1 MDNERFSTLEIR
13 RLKESEPIPY
23 DLLLLADP
31 SRELLNNYLSDADV
45 FIALYKGRV
54 VASYVMCSISPETS
68 EIKAIA
74 VDEKHQGK
82 GAGKL
87 LLHHAFQQ
95 AKEKGYKTI
104 AIGTANTSF
113 KQLQLY
119 QQQGFEITGIKR
131 NFFIDNYP
139 EEIFENGIQAKHLIM
154 LEKDL

>member
-1 MDNERFSTLEIR
+1 MVSEQFTALEIR
-13 RLKESEPIPY
+13 RLGESEKIPY
-23 DLLLLADP
+23 DILLLADP
-31 SRELLNNYLSDADV
+31 SRELLDNYLSDADI
-45 FIALYKGRV
+45 FIALHNGNV
-54 VASYVMCSISPETS
+54 MAVYVMCSINTITA

-82 GAGKL
+82 GAGRL

-113 KQLQLY
+113 KQLHLY
-119 QQQGFEITGIKR
+119 QKQGFEITGITR

-139 EEIFENGIQAKHLIM
+139 EPIFENDLQVKHLIM